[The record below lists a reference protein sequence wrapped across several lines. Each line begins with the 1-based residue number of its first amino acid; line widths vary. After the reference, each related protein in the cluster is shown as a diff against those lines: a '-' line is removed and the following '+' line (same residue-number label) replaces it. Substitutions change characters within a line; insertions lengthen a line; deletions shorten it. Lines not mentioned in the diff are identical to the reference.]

1 MSKKISLYLHIPFC
15 IKRCSY
21 CDFVT
26 HTDNSN
32 TLIKNYVDKICLEIE
47 SYKDENLEL
56 NTIFFGGGTP
66 SVLKIE
72 YLEQI
77 FNSINN
83 TFINKSIET
92 TIEINPVNLNRS
104 NLKKY
109 RDLGINRLSMGVQ
122 SFNEELLKEVNRD
135 HSVNDIYKTYY
146 SAREAEFKNYN
157 LDLIFGL
164 PKQSFEIWKE
174 TLQKAIE
181 LNPEHISLYCLDLHD
196 NTPLFTQVE
205 AGISKLPQEEET
217 VKMYDFA
224 KDYLNSNGYIHYEI
238 SNWSKPNLEAKHNL
252 AYWKN
257 DDYIG
262 VGVSAASYHN
272 KSRYT
277 NTGDISEYLRSE
289 NFNRDYIIQ
298 EQKEEI
304 EETVFMGLR
313 LLEQGLNKTL
323 FFDRFN
329 INFDDYYKE
338 EIKQLNNKNLIEN
351 SIDFIKIK
359 QDAIFVSNEI
369 FETFIK

>member
-1 MSKKISLYLHIPFC
+1 MDKKTSLYLHIPFC

-32 TLIKNYVDKICLEIE
+32 ALIEEYVNRLCNEIE
-47 SYKDENLEL
+47 SYKPENLEI

-72 YLEQI
+72 YMERI

-83 TFINKSIET
+83 SFNNKSIET

-122 SFNEELLKEVNRD
+122 TFDEELLKKINRN
-135 HSVNDIYKTYY
+135 HAVNDIYKTYY
-146 SAREAEFKNYN
+146 AAREAGFDNYN

-164 PKQSFEIWKE
+164 PYQTFEIWQD
-174 TLQKAIE
+174 TLKKAME

-196 NTPLFTQVE
+196 NTPLFTEVE
-205 AGISKLPQEEET
+205 AGITKLPQEEET
-217 VKMYDFA
+217 IKMFEYA
-224 KDYLNSNGYIHYEI
+224 KEFLDNNGFTHYEI
-238 SNWSKPNLEAKHNL
+238 SNWSKTDKQAKHNL

-272 KSRYT
+272 KARYT
-277 NTGDISEYLRSE
+277 NTPDINQYLRID
-289 NFNRDYIIQ
+289 NTRDYQ
-298 EQKEEI
+298 TQNQKEEI

-313 LLEQGLNKTL
+313 LLEEGLNKKD
-323 FFDRFN
+323 FFNRFN
-329 INFDDYYKE
+329 VSFNDYYLD
-338 EIKQLNNKNLIEN
+338 EIKDLKAKKLITENNDIVKIDKN
-351 SIDFIKIK
+351 
-359 QDAIFVSNEI
+359 AIFVSNEI
-369 FETFIK
+369 FEAFIKI

>member
-1 MSKKISLYLHIPFC
+1 MDNKISLYLHIPFC

-32 TLIKNYVDKICLEIE
+32 TLIQNYVNKLCTELE
-47 SYKDENLEL
+47 SYKNENLEI

-66 SVLKIE
+66 SVLRID

-77 FNSINN
+77 FNSINKS
-83 TFINKSIET
+83 FINKSIET

-109 RDLGINRLSMGVQ
+109 LDLGINRLSMGVQ
-122 SFNEELLKEVNRD
+122 TFDEETLKQVNRD
-135 HSVNDIYKTYY
+135 HSVNDIYKTYN
-146 SAREAEFKNYN
+146 SAREAGFNNYN

-164 PKQSFEIWKE
+164 PNQNLLMWKD
-174 TLQKAIE
+174 TLSKALD

-196 NTPLFTQVE
+196 NTPLFDQVE
-205 AGISKLPQEEET
+205 AGVTQLPKEEIT
-217 VKMYDFA
+217 VEMYNYAQNF
-224 KDYLNSNGYIHYEI
+224 LNENGYIHYEI

-257 DDYIG
+257 NDYIG

-277 NTGDISEYLRSE
+277 NTLDISEYLKADLSKRE
-289 NFNRDYIIQ
+289 YITQ
-298 EQKEEI
+298 TQKEEI

-313 LLEQGLNKTL
+313 LLKDGLDKDT
-323 FFDRFN
+323 FFKRFG
-329 INFDDYYKE
+329 INFDEYYKSE
-338 EIKQLNNKNLIEN
+338 LENLRNKNLIIEN
-351 SIDFIKIK
+351 IHNIKIK
-359 QDAIFVSNEI
+359 DDSIFISNEI
-369 FETFIK
+369 FESFIK

>member
-289 NFNRDYIIQ
+289 NFNRNYIIQ